1 MASRRCSHWAVVTGS
16 RSVSGGMSMRDWPS
30 GVDTRDLPLAAMNP
44 RPLRVS
50 RILARVASVPMPS
63 FSFKTA
69 LALASETKRWTLAI
83 ASISEPSE
91 NLEGGVVFFLRAST
105 SAQSTASLLPTDGS
119 DCSASFFLASSSSS
133 SAAKPVQPG
142 SMIIRPRASHAVST
156 MVAKIF
162 WAS

>member
-16 RSVSGGMSMRDWPS
+16 RERVRGHVDEGLAERRGHNGFAAGCDEPTALE
-30 GVDTRDLPLAAMNP
+30 GFKDTRPCRF
-44 RPLRVS
+44 RPDAF
-50 RILARVASVPMPS
+50 I
-63 FSFKTA
+63 FFKTA

-119 DCSASFFLASSSSS
+119 DCSASFFLASS
-133 SAAKPVQPG
+133 
-142 SMIIRPRASHAVST
+142 
-156 MVAKIF
+156 
-162 WAS
+162 